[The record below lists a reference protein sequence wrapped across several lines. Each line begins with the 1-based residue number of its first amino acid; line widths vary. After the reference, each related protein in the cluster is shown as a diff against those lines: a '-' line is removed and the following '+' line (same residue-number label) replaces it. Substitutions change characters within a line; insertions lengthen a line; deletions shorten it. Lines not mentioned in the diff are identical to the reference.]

1 MSFLSVRWWLCAV
14 ILALPGPVL
23 PEDGTGRIGVHLSR
37 ERQQL
42 AGIRIQILPAPR
54 PMPSEPAWAYTLDP
68 APLLE
73 AAAEY
78 RRLRQSRRNAS
89 ETVRLLQE
97 RHRRLERLGTGVRR
111 REREQA
117 ELAWIKARNRLQTLN
132 VRLNGLRQRF
142 ASRWGT
148 ALTQWLLQRPDR
160 LQALADGTI
169 TLVRLV
175 PDGPGPAWV
184 RYRRRRIPLHY
195 LSPLPGVDPQLAM
208 PAALFWARAAI
219 PYGLR
224 LPALSGEPANAV
236 PIPAAAVVWYAGHPW
251 IYLQNDD
258 ETFQRHPLEN
268 WRATGDTWWIRETPP
283 GRRIVVR
290 GAQLL
295 LAEEFRAQVPEEDD
309 D

>member
-1 MSFLSVRWWLCAV
+1 MSFSFVRCWLVAV

-23 PEDGTGRIGVHLSR
+23 PEEGTGIGVHLSR

-42 AGIRIQILPAPR
+42 AGIRIQVLPAPQ

-89 ETVRLLQE
+89 ETVRVLEE
-97 RHRRLERLGTGVRR
+97 RYRRLKRLGTGVRH

-117 ELAWIKARNRLQTLN
+117 ELAWLEARNRLQTLT
-132 VRLNGLRQRF
+132 VRLDALKQRLT
-142 ASRWGT
+142 SRWGI
-148 ALTQWLLQRPDR
+148 ALTQWLWQRPDR
-160 LQALADGTI
+160 LQALAAGTI

-175 PDGPGPAWV
+175 PDEAGPAWLIYQ
-184 RYRRRRIPLHY
+184 RQRIPLHY
-195 LSPLPGVDPQLAM
+195 LSPLPGADPRLAM
-208 PAALFWARAAI
+208 PAALFWARAAV
-219 PYGLR
+219 PHGLR
-224 LPALSGEPANAV
+224 LPALSGETASAV
-236 PIPAAAVVWYAGHPW
+236 PVPAAAVVWYAGRPW
-251 IYLQNDD
+251 VYLQRDD
-258 ETFQRHPLEN
+258 ETFRRHPLEN
-268 WRATGDTWWIRETPP
+268 WRATGDTWWVREALA

>member
-1 MSFLSVRWWLCAV
+1 MSFSFVRCWLVAV

-23 PEDGTGRIGVHLSR
+23 SEEGTGIGVHLSR

-42 AGIRIQILPAPR
+42 AGIRIQVLPAPQ
-54 PMPSEPAWAYTLDP
+54 PMPAEPAWAYTLDP

-78 RRLRQSRRNAS
+78 RRLQQSLRNTS
-89 ETVRLLQE
+89 ETVQVLQE
-97 RHRRLERLGTGVRR
+97 RYRRLERLGTGVRR

-117 ELAWIKARNRLQTLN
+117 ELAWLEARNRLQTLT
-132 VRLNGLRQRF
+132 VRLDGLRQRL

-148 ALTQWLLQRPDR
+148 ALTPWLSQQPDR

-175 PDGPGPAWV
+175 PDVAGPA
-184 RYRRRRIPLHY
+184 RLIYRRRHVPLHY
-195 LSPLPGVDPQLAM
+195 LSPLPGADPQLAM
-208 PAALFWARAAI
+208 PAALFWAQAKI
-219 PYGLR
+219 PHGLR
-224 LPALSGEPANAV
+224 LLALSGETASAV
-236 PIPAAAVVWYAGHPW
+236 PVPTAAVVWYAGRPW
-251 IYLQNDD
+251 VYLQRDD
-258 ETFQRHPLEN
+258 ETFRRHPLEN
-268 WRATGDTWWIRETPP
+268 WRATGDTWWVRQALA
-283 GRRIVVR
+283 GHRIVVR

-295 LAEEFRAQVPEEDD
+295 LAEEFRAQVPAEDD

>member
-14 ILALPGPVL
+14 ILALAEPVL
-23 PEDGTGRIGVHLSR
+23 PEDGTGFGVHLSR

-42 AGIRIQILPAPR
+42 AGIRIQALPAPR

-89 ETVRLLQE
+89 VTVRLLQE

-117 ELAWIKARNRLQTLN
+117 ELAWLEARNRLQTLA
-132 VRLNGLRQRF
+132 VRLDGLKQRLT
-142 ASRWGT
+142 SRWGMT
-148 ALTQWLLQRPDR
+148 LTQWLRQRPDR
-160 LQALADGTI
+160 LQALAAGTI

-175 PDGPGPAWV
+175 PDGPGPAWLI
-184 RYRRRRIPLHY
+184 YRRQRIPLHY
-195 LSPLPGVDPQLAM
+195 LSPLPSADPQLAM
-208 PAALFWARAAI
+208 PAALFWARAAL
-219 PYGLR
+219 PHGLR
-224 LPALSGEPANAV
+224 LPALSGGTASAV
-236 PIPAAAVVWYAGHPW
+236 PLPAAAVVWYAGRPW
-251 IYLQNDD
+251 VYLQNDD

-268 WRATGDTWWIRETPP
+268 WRATGDTWWVREALA

-309 D
+309 